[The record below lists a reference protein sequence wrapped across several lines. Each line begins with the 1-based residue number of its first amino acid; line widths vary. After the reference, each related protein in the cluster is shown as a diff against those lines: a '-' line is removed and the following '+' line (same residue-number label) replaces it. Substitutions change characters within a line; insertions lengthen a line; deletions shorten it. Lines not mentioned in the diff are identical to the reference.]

1 MKKKLQLLP
10 NEDGILKAIKNI
22 NIKNYTFLSSY
33 KDVYLSFNFYSG
45 KVQGYVSNNELLN
58 LPKKYRY
65 GFIVGI
71 SGIEYNNLNLA
82 VYDTIKAFKLSRIDD
97 LYNVIEEYLYYLNN
111 GDWGKQ
117 IVYNQYRTKSVY
129 SATNNYFSIERAQC
143 LRDEEYRVYEINYL
157 NYFLQ
162 NKPYW
167 TDKSNIREGGI
178 YTKKDIVEEIK
189 KDKVFSKL
197 FENLL

>member
-10 NEDGILKAIKNI
+10 NEDGILKSITKI
-22 NIKNYTFLSSY
+22 NRKNYETLSNY
-33 KDVYLSFNFYSG
+33 EDVYLSFSYYNG
-45 KVQGYVSNNELLN
+45 KLQGYVSNNELLN
-58 LPKKYRY
+58 LPKKYSN
-65 GFIVGI
+65 GFIVPI
-71 SGIEYNNLNLA
+71 SRIPYNNLNLS
-82 VYDTIKAFKLSRIDD
+82 VYDTIKSFKLSRIDELED
-97 LYNVIEEYLYYLNN
+97 VIEEYLYYLNN
-111 GDWGKQ
+111 GDCTKQ
-117 IVYNQYRTKSVY
+117 IVYNQYRTRSIYNKY
-129 SATNNYFSIERAQC
+129 NNYFSIERAQC

-167 TDKSNIREGGI
+167 SDKSNIREGGI
-178 YTKKDIVEEIK
+178 YTKKDIIEEIK